1 MIRTLGAIL
10 LFGFALGF
18 ALYHLV
24 KFTISINNP
33 KSKLLNDLKLLAN
46 VLKEKSNHFLPTDL
60 ETLQSLSAAFVPISF
75 FEKPLMQKG
84 GTFVSVFEEPVFA
97 FLKEKTALENVY
109 ILAFKSES
117 FEMQC
122 LEKDGYSE
130 VYQSGL
136 LMGKIS
142 SEYVMAD
149 PEGENMGA
157 IVHHDGNFNALM
169 LGDKCVAKILKPHM
183 INVRVNDRI
192 LTEVDADGLNNNE
205 KIKSLLFYY
214 LQKELT

>member
-10 LFGFALGF
+10 IFGFALGF

-33 KSKLLNDLKLLAN
+33 KSKLLNDLKDLAN
-46 VLKEKSNHFLPTDL
+46 VLKEKSNYFLPTDL
-60 ETLQSLSAAFVPISF
+60 ETLQSLSAAFEPISF
-75 FEKPLMQKG
+75 FDKPLMQKG
-84 GTFVSVFEEPVFA
+84 GTFVTVFEEPVFA
-97 FLKEKTALENVY
+97 FIKEKTVLEDVF
-109 ILAFKSES
+109 ILAFKSDS

-122 LEKDGYSE
+122 LEKDGYAE
-130 VYQSGL
+130 TYQGGL

-142 SEYVMAD
+142 SEFVMTGA
-149 PEGENMGA
+149 EGENIGA
-157 IVHHDGNFNALM
+157 IAHHDGNFNALM
-169 LGDKCVAKILKPHM
+169 LGEKCVAKILKPHM
-183 INVRVNDRI
+183 LNVRVNDRI
-192 LTEVDADGLNNNE
+192 LTEVDAEGLNNNE